1 MYKNENSLIDQA
13 EVENFLDKVVADT
26 SGLAVTI
33 LAALADRLGLFK
45 TMAANGPVTSAE
57 LADLASIHPRY
68 AKEWASA
75 MFSAGYLDYD
85 PASETFTLP
94 AAHIPVLAEEGGP
107 YFVGGTHQMLLGMLD
122 IVDLLQQAFV
132 TGHGIPMSAY
142 GANTWEGME
151 RDMTGV
157 YQANL
162 FQRWIP
168 AMSGVQSM
176 LKRGID
182 VADIGCGSGQIL
194 IMLAKEFPNSR
205 YVGYDLFEPLVARAR
220 ANAAAA
226 GVLDNV
232 RFEVLDGNS
241 GVPGQFDLI
250 ITFDVIH
257 DAADPSGLLQ
267 SIRRSLRPDGRYI
280 CMDVN
285 CSDKL
290 EENTGN
296 LAALRY
302 GFSILYC
309 MSTSLADDGVGL
321 GTMGLSETK
330 MRQLCQVAGFGDVQR
345 LPLDGVHNVYE
356 VMPKVQDGRT

>member
-1 MYKNENSLIDQA
+1 MNKTGNSLNDQA
-13 EVENFLDKVVADT
+13 RIEAFLDKVVADT
-26 SGLAVTI
+26 SGLTVTI
-33 LAALADRLGLFK
+33 LAALGDRLGLFK

-57 LADLASIHPRY
+57 LAGLARIHPRY
-68 AKEWASA
+68 AQEWASA
-75 MFSAGYLDYD
+75 MFSAGYLNYD
-85 PASETFTLP
+85 PTSRAFTLP
-94 AAHIPVLAEEGGP
+94 AAHIPVLAEDGGP

-122 IVDLLQQAFV
+122 ILDLLQQAFV
-132 TGHGIPMSAY
+132 TGQGIPMSAY
-142 GANTWEGME
+142 NADTWEGME
-151 RDMTGV
+151 RDMAGV

-162 FQRWIP
+162 IQRWIP
-168 AMSGVQSM
+168 AMSEVQSM

-205 YVGYDLFEPLVARAR
+205 YVGYDLFEPLVARAK
-220 ANAAAA
+220 ANAEAAS
-226 GVLDNV
+226 VSEIV
-232 RFEVLDGNS
+232 RFEVLDGAS
-241 GVPGQFDLI
+241 GLPGQFDLI
-250 ITFDVIH
+250 IAFDVIH

-302 GFSILYC
+302 GFSLLYC
-309 MSTSLADDGVGL
+309 MSTSLANDGVGL

-330 MRQLCQVAGFGDVQR
+330 MRQLCQEAGFGNVQR
-345 LPLDGVHNVYE
+345 LPLDGVRNVYE